1 MKNTAVKSLA
11 VAIASVAT
19 LGLSSQAA
27 ADVYGAGLLE
37 INNLQ
42 IELANVAGGGVGQY
56 TFNVGA
62 TAGLNAP
69 GVGATDQCTGNG
81 ALDPGST
88 CGGSGAGEVLGVP
101 VVNAAGSEAPL
112 RTDGDFSLFG
122 SPGQQYSNAES
133 SIIDAQ
139 LVGDGATA
147 TGQVAESN
155 LTSGTEAGAS
165 TNVSSN
171 TSLSLEFTLG
181 DNGGLAISFDAVWA
195 AIADINGDSEG
206 SAFGSTSAEFT
217 LRSSNGTFIT
227 WIVDGVAD
235 NVICVSSGPAAA
247 PTCTESEAGS
257 LNNIANT
264 SENGDKVDLSGSGL
278 FSLAIEGLAAGTY
291 NLGLAA
297 ETQTIVAQRFE
308 MPVPGTLLLMGA
320 GLLAGAGVSRRKKA

>member
-88 CGGSGAGEVLGVP
+88 CGGAGAGEVLGVP

-139 LVGDGATA
+139 LVGDAATA
-147 TGQVAESN
+147 TAQVAESN

-171 TSLSLEFTLG
+171 TSLTLEFTLE

-227 WIVDGVAD
+227 WIVDGVAN
-235 NVICVSSGPAAA
+235 NVICVPGTV
-247 PTCTESEAGS
+247 TCTESEAGS